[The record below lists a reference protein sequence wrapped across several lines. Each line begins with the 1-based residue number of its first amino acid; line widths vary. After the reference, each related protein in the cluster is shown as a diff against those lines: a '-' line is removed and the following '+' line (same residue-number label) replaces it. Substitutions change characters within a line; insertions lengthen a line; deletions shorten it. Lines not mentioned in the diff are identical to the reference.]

1 MKSFIAVMMRSW
13 GILKFGTFWTGD
25 YSQFLQWL
33 KLREETKKASS
44 SVQCSKWPHLQL
56 DHHPC
61 LTSLMHADRSPENGP
76 ISENIVS
83 RNWISV
89 TPNWLWINKW
99 QSSNYLG
106 LLHFSCKKNW
116 HWNKNNELSTVPNF
130 TTFQNQPTLEKI
142 PLSELF

>member
-1 MKSFIAVMMRSW
+1 MRSW

-44 SVQCSKWPHLQL
+44 SVQSDTTLCWIIILISQL
-56 DHHPC
+56 SCMLIVLLKMDQFQKILFQGIKFRWHQIDC
-61 LTSLMHADRSPENGP
+61 GLTNGRVQ
-76 ISENIVS
+76 ITWDCYIF
-83 RNWISV
+83 
-89 TPNWLWINKW
+89 LA
-99 QSSNYLG
+99 
-106 LLHFSCKKNW
+106 KNW